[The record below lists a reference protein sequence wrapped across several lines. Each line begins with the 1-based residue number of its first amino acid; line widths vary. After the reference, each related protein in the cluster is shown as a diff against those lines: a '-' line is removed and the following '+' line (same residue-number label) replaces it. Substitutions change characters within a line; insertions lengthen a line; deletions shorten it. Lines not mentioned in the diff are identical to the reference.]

1 MSSYSHILKY
11 TGIFGSVQVLY
22 VLIAVVRNKLA
33 ALLIGTVG
41 MGLADLYGRTV
52 ELVGNTTNF
61 GIGFSGV
68 RRLSAL
74 YETGDRRTIAH
85 YVRLIRSWVLLTAL
99 LGALVCLACS
109 PLLSYATT
117 GSYDVTLEYCLLAPA
132 VAFTTLTGGEL
143 AVLKGIRQ
151 LKRMAAVSALAA
163 LASLFISA
171 ALYWWFGLRGVLP
184 VFVLIPATTFVL
196 NLRAASH
203 EYPYRVTL
211 RRPRFLRQGS
221 EMLRLGVAY
230 IVAGICG
237 TGAEFAVRSF
247 LSRSDGGL
255 DAVGLYAAGFVLTV
269 SYARIIFTAM
279 DADYFPR
286 LSAAVGNRERMN
298 TEINRQTDVLVLLI
312 APFLIAFAV
321 ALPLIVRVLYTE
333 AFLQIIPMVIC
344 AAGYMFFKA
353 CFSPAAYLPLA
364 AGHSFTYM
372 TMELAYDIPFIF
384 LVVGGYE
391 LGGLAGAGIGL
402 TISNGYNFL
411 LVLLVYMRR
420 YGYRPAARTVRLA
433 LVQGLLL
440 AAGLAAAWQTDA
452 LLHYGLGL
460 AVLLASAALTWRK
473 LGSELSLNAIRQR
486 FKQKRE

>member
-1 MSSYSHILKY
+1 MASYSHILKY

-33 ALLIGTVG
+33 ALLIGAVG

-74 YETGDRRTIAH
+74 YETGDRRAIGH
-85 YVRLIRSWVLLTAL
+85 YVRLVRSWVLLTAL

-117 GSYDVTLEYCLLAPA
+117 GGYGSTLEYCLLAPA

-143 AVLKGIRQ
+143 VVLKGIRQ
-151 LKRMAAVSALAA
+151 LKRMAAVSALGA
-163 LASLFISA
+163 LATLVISA
-171 ALYWWFGLRGVLP
+171 PLYWWLGLHGVLP
-184 VFVLIPATTFVL
+184 VLVLVPLTTFLL
-196 NLRAASH
+196 NLHAASH

-221 EMLRLGVAY
+221 DMLRLGIAY

-255 DAVGLYAAGFVLTV
+255 EAVGLYAAGFVLTV

-286 LSAAVGNRERMN
+286 LSAAVGDRGRMN

-312 APFLIAFAV
+312 APFLIAFAL
-321 ALPLIVRVLYTE
+321 ALPIIVRVLYTE
-333 AFLQIIPMVIC
+333 AFLDIIPMVIC

-372 TMELAYDIPFIF
+372 AMELAYDVPFIF
-384 LVVGGYE
+384 LVVGGYH
-391 LGGLAGAGIGL
+391 LGGLVGAGIGL

-420 YGYRPAARTVRLA
+420 YGYRPATHTVRLA

-440 AAGLAAAWQTDA
+440 AAGLAAAWQSA
-452 LLHYGLGL
+452 PLLHYGLGL
-460 AVLLASAALTWRK
+460 LVLLVSAALTWRK
-473 LGSELSLNAIRQR
+473 LRGEIALAGVLRR
-486 FKQKRE
+486 FKRK